1 MDDDKKQDIPSY
13 VKLPYPQVNKENK
26 KTKKEHGKF
35 KRFID
40 IVNKLQVNIPFGEAL
55 E

>member
-26 KTKKEHGKF
+26 KTKKGTWEIQEIY
-35 KRFID
+35 RYC
-40 IVNKLQVNIPFGEAL
+40 
-55 E
+55 